1 MSTQNKT
8 SPFIENIYDDDE
20 QDKSQD
26 DTIKINDVTV
36 SSNLLNVDDKH
47 LDLEEPIL
55 KEENSRFTTFPI
67 EYEDIWEAYKKQV
80 DSFWRAEELDYSED
94 HQDFMTLDENEKHFI
109 KMILAFF
116 AASDGIVNFNLRDR
130 FLKDV
135 KIMEAQT
142 IYTYQMMMENIHSEV
157 YSLLL
162 DSIIKDKKEKTHLF
176 NAIQTVPAVEKMA
189 NWAFKW
195 IESDKRFAYRLVAF
209 AIVEGVFFSGAFAS
223 IFWIKK
229 YRCEGKMKMPGL
241 IKSNELISRDE
252 GMHTEF
258 ACLLYSKLKHKL
270 DTKIVHEIM
279 NEAVIISKE
288 FINEAIPCKFV
299 GMNPESMNT
308 YIEYVSDRLLVSLG
322 HSKIFNKQNPFP
334 FMDLIGIPNKNN
346 FFESRTTEYNMAV
359 QGKKE
364 FKLLGEF

>member
-1 MSTQNKT
+1 MSTSNKT
-8 SPFIENIYDDDE
+8 ALIENIYDDDE
-20 QDKSQD
+20 QDKSSTELTENTEQMLED
-26 DTIKINDVTV
+26 K
-36 SSNLLNVDDKH
+36 DDKY

-55 KEENSRFTTFPI
+55 QEENFRFTTLPI
-67 EYEDIWEAYKKQV
+67 EYEDIWAAYKKQM

-94 HQDFMTLDENEKHFI
+94 HQDFITFEKDEQHFI

-135 KIMEAQT
+135 KIVEGQT
-142 IYTYQMMMENIHSEV
+142 IYTFQMMMENIHSEV
-157 YSLLL
+157 YALLL
-162 DSIIKDKKEKTHLF
+162 DNIIKDKEEKQNLF
-176 NAIQTVPAVEKMA
+176 NAIKTIPAVKKMA
-189 NWAFKW
+189 DWALKW

-229 YRCEGKMKMPGL
+229 YRCKGKMKMPGL

-252 GMHTEF
+252 GMHTDF

-279 NEAVIISKE
+279 KEAVEISKE
-288 FINEAIPCKFV
+288 FINEAIPCKFI
-299 GMNPESMNT
+299 GMSPERMNT
-308 YIEYVSDRLLVSLG
+308 YIEYVSDRLLTSLG
-322 HSKIFNKQNPFP
+322 HNKLYNEQNPFP
-334 FMDLIGIPNKNN
+334 FMDLIGIQNKNN

-359 QGKKE
+359 QGRKE
-364 FKLLGEF
+364 FKLLNEF